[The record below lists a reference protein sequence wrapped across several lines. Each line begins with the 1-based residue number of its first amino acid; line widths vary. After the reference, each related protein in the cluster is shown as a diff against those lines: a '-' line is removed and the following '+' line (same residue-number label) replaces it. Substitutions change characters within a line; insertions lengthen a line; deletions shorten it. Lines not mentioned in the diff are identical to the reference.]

1 MIVISSNKQ
10 EQSSTHVSWHVQMT
24 AHADATWHCFVHA
37 I

>member
-10 EQSSTHVSWHVQMT
+10 GRSSTHVSWHVQVI
-24 AHADATWHCFVHA
+24 ADADATWHCFVHA